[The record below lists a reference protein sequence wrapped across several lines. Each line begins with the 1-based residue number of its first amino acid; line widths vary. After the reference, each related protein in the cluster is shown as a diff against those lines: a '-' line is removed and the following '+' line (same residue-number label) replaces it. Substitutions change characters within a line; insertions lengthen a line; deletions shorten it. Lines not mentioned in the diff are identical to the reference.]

1 MEAKVAWRRIIQV
14 LCEDRHKYWEKTY
27 SDPRAKA
34 GKDWYGPWKE
44 FEKDVAGPAFRQS
57 DAPWL
62 I

>member
-1 MEAKVAWRRIIQV
+1 MAWRWIIQV

-44 FEKDVAGPAFRQS
+44 FQKDVAGPAFRQS